1 MSGDKL
7 SGFHFLRQKPLLDY
21 IVDFYCEE
29 LALVIEVD
37 GESHV
42 GNEEYDKK
50 RDEELSKE
58 GIITVRYTND
68 EVLKNI
74 EGVQENLL

>member
-1 MSGDKL
+1 M
-7 SGFHFLRQKPLLDY
+7 
-21 IVDFYCEE
+21 
-29 LALVIEVD
+29 
-37 GESHV
+37 

-58 GIITVRYTND
+58 GIMTVRYTND

-74 EGVQENLL
+74 E